1 MTPAPLLPVLLK
13 VLACVPVVYLVRV
26 FRVLPLLEIE
36 GFRFDLVL
44 LVVSSDGALLL
55 LKAVLL

>member
-1 MTPAPLLPVLLK
+1 
-13 VLACVPVVYLVRV
+13 LVRV

-36 GFRFDLVL
+36 RFRFDLVL
-44 LVVSSDGALLL
+44 FVVSSDGALLL